1 MGSKDNEK
9 ILTNTLGEICK
20 IYSLAN
26 ETGIKAIRY
35 LNNRKGKK
43 DVGLKDVAEVVS
55 RCAHTG
61 VTRIGTELHRRVL
74 GGFVLKPE
82 VPMNKPLLVMIVTD
96 GTVRFY
102 DTT

>member
-1 MGSKDNEK
+1 MRSEVNAN
-9 ILTNTLGEICK
+9 ILTNTLNEICK

-43 DVGLKDVAEVVS
+43 DVKVEDVGEVVR

-61 VTRIGTELHRRVL
+61 VTRIGTELHNRVL
-74 GGFVLKPE
+74 SSFVLGPG
-82 VPMNKPLLVMIVTD
+82 VTMSKPLLVMIVTD
-96 GTVRFY
+96 GTVRCY
-102 DTT
+102 DIT